1 MTPVLP
7 LWLKLAFTAWMLFW
21 VPATVVIYGPQN
33 FFWLCNLANFLI
45 LAALWLESRV
55 LMSAQLLA
63 VLLVGVMWLL
73 DVSVAF
79 FFGFHLIGGTEYMF
93 DEQVALQVRLVSCY
107 HAMLPVVAGYAC
119 SRLGYDPR
127 GLWLQ
132 TGLTWLAIPIT
143 RLLTEPERNINWV
156 YGPFNDVGAPFD
168 PLIYL
173 LLLMLLSPLVLYLPV
188 HLAVKKGVR
197 KRCLDKIDVSYL
209 SQTFFSDSQ

>member
-1 MTPVLP
+1 MPPKLP

-21 VPATVVIYGPQN
+21 VPATIVIYGWQN

-63 VLLVGVMWLL
+63 VCVVGVMWLL

-79 FFGFHLIGGTEYMF
+79 LFGFHPIGGTEYMF
-93 DEQVALQVRLVSCY
+93 DEQVALQIRLISCY
-107 HAMLPVVAGYAC
+107 HVMLPVVAGYAC

-132 TGLTWLAIPIT
+132 TGLTWLALPLT
-143 RLLTEPERNINWV
+143 RLFTDAERNINWV
-156 YGPFNDVGAPFD
+156 YGPFHDVDIPFS

-173 LLLMLLSPLVLYLPV
+173 ILLMLLSPLVLYLPV
-188 HLAVKKGVR
+188 HLAMQKRVR
-197 KRCLDKIDVSYL
+197 NRCHDKRDVSDRL
-209 SQTFFSDSQ
+209 